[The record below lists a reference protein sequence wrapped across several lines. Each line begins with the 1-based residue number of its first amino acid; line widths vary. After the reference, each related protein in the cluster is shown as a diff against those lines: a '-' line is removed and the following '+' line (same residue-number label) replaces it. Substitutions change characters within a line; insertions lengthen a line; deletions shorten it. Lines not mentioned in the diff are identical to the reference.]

1 SRKSISLGTGL
12 HRVRWHRE
20 SVKDIAATT
29 ISRVEVIKQAKALK
43 IHKLRCPSSISF
55 HRYTSQSRES
65 ISLGAG
71 LYRPQDTK
79 VTVSL
84 DKRAIARLPST
95 ILNFLAFA
103 SSCDTSITNHCMK
116 EKDFIAPK
124 DRSHDDYVTSRP
136 MKEWHNIDSYVTK
149 LLENNPGLSE
159 NDCFAVCCRS
169 LSSLSNQVS
178 DWPNSVSKYASA
190 LLSKWKG
197 SEKQHWLELAKKV
210 IQRKRDDEKISSN
223 NAEIQQK
230 KIIQHQRT
238 VVSAINL
245 VTEEIDELAPRK
257 RQRGQEPRTPENKE
271 GEPLNGMALRKT
283 KKICYTEFSSPGS
296 SDLEDVESTP
306 CPTTRSVTRTLMVT
320 PNKPIITKATYDE
333 YSAHI
338 ICAFNTT
345 IHLVKKTVGEQDYE
359 KVKTILQMGNKLVMK
374 DSIVEK
380 LCKIFQSEYSEVE
393 SRIISETKIDD
404 NRTTDEDRFTFFIRY
419 ALLDFVSKFKFLMP
433 KVMDRD
439 MLERSYII
447 EVLSPILLAFR
458 KAFPDVKYM
467 WVEKDVRSVKEANF
481 MFMGNIGERKTDLL
495 ILRLSDAR
503 EFLNVEVSGPP
514 YRSTKKH
521 TVGDIK
527 KLLVMAI
534 CSLCRLLSNNLDC
547 NIEDAKNV
555 KTYSIQVIGDRLTL
569 FAVSL
574 LDKRKYLAVELASC
588 IIPFSFDA
596 IACYMKIFN
605 FFTVIRNEF
614 VEQEILQRKI
624 RSFIPTDNCS
634 ENLREWLHL
643 PDDDISLVTEE
654 DMDEIFL

>member
-1 SRKSISLGTGL
+1 
-12 HRVRWHRE
+12 
-20 SVKDIAATT
+20 
-29 ISRVEVIKQAKALK
+29 
-43 IHKLRCPSSISF
+43 
-55 HRYTSQSRES
+55 
-65 ISLGAG
+65 
-71 LYRPQDTK
+71 
-79 VTVSL
+79 
-84 DKRAIARLPST
+84 
-95 ILNFLAFA
+95 
-103 SSCDTSITNHCMK
+103 MK

-124 DRSHDDYVTSRP
+124 DRLHDDYVTSRP

-159 NDCFAVCCRS
+159 NDCFAICCRS

-178 DWPNSVSKYASA
+178 DWPNSVSKYAST

-197 SEKQHWLELAKKV
+197 PEKQHWLELAKKA
-210 IQRKRDDEKISSN
+210 IQRKRDDEMISSN

-238 VVSAINL
+238 MVSAINL

-257 RQRGQEPRTPENKE
+257 RQRGQEPQTPENKE

-283 KKICYTEFSSPGS
+283 KKICYTEFSSPGL

-338 ICAFNTT
+338 ICVFNTT
-345 IHLVKKTVGEQDYE
+345 IHLVKKTIGEQDYE

-374 DSIVEK
+374 DSI
-380 LCKIFQSEYSEVE
+380 
-393 SRIISETKIDD
+393 TKIDD
-404 NRTTDEDRFTFFIRY
+404 NQTTDEDRFIFFIRY
-419 ALLDFVSKFKFLMP
+419 ALPDFVSKFKFLMP

-467 WVEKDVRSVKEANF
+467 WVEKDVRSIKEANV

-503 EFLNVEVSGPP
+503 ELLNVEVSGPP

-521 TVGDIK
+521 TVGDVK

-534 CSLCRLLSNNLDC
+534 CSLCRLLGNNLDC

-574 LDKRKYLAVELASC
+574 ADKRKYLAVELAS
-588 IIPFSFDA
+588 F
-596 IACYMKIFN
+596 
-605 FFTVIRNEF
+605 IRNEF

-643 PDDDISLVTEE
+643 PDDDISLATE